1 MKQEIHS
8 QIPDEFSYE
17 VSYDEP
23 GSCPL
28 CHFAIKPNHI
38 EDEWYLDSRSHRH
51 LAIFYTCPHCFRP
64 FVAHFTDD
72 SPMNNCMSPVL
83 DYCGPELYSAQQ
95 FEANIASLSPQFVK
109 IYNQALEAESRQLD
123 EIAGIGYR
131 KALEFLVKDY
141 CKHKYSDKNNEIES
155 ALLGKCIADF
165 IPQPSIQT
173 LASRAAWIGND
184 EAHYTRKH
192 EDRDITDMKNFI
204 QAMVHYIGM
213 ALVVEDAA
221 SMDPAH

>member
-8 QIPDEFSYE
+8 QFPDTLSCPVF
-17 VSYDEP
+17 YDEP
-23 GSCPL
+23 EQCPL
-28 CHFAIKPNHI
+28 CHFSIAPNHI
-38 EDEWYLDSRSHRH
+38 EDEWYLDSRSRRH

-64 FVAHFTDD
+64 FVAHFRDK
-72 SPMNNCMSPVL
+72 SLGEIMLPVL
-83 DYCGPELYSAQQ
+83 DYCGPELYSEQQ
-95 FEANIASLSPQFVK
+95 FDANIQGLSPQFVK

-123 EIAGIGYR
+123 EIAGISYR

-141 CKHKYSDKNNEIES
+141 CKHKRTEKSDEIEG
-155 ALLGKCIADF
+155 ATLGKCISTF

-173 LASRAAWIGND
+173 LASRTAWIGND

-192 EDRDITDMKNFI
+192 EDRDIADMKNFI

-213 ALVVEDAA
+213 ELVVEDAA
-221 SMDPAH
+221 SMEPAH

>member
-1 MKQEIHS
+1 MKREIHS
-8 QIPDEFSYE
+8 QIPDEFSYA

-28 CHFAIKPNHI
+28 CHFAIAPTHVT
-38 EDEWYLDSRSHRH
+38 DEWYLDNSSCRH

-83 DYCGPELYSAQQ
+83 DYCGPKLYSEQQ
-95 FEANIASLSPQFVK
+95 FDVNIQGLSPQFVK
-109 IYNQALEAESRQLD
+109 IYNQAFEAENRQLD

-141 CKHKYSDKNNEIES
+141 CKHTHPEKGAEIERL
-155 ALLGKCIADF
+155 LLGKCISDY
-165 IPQPSIQT
+165 IENRSITT
-173 LASRAAWIGND
+173 LASRAVWIGND
-184 EAHYTRKH
+184 ETHYTRKH
-192 EDRDITDMKNFI
+192 EDRDIADMKRFI

-213 ALVVEDAA
+213 ELVVEDAA

>member
-1 MKQEIHS
+1 MKQKIDS
-8 QIPDEFSYE
+8 QFPEELSISVF
-17 VSYDEP
+17 YDEP
-23 GSCPL
+23 GACPL
-28 CHFAIKPNHI
+28 CHFAIAPTHVT
-38 EDEWYLDSRSHRH
+38 DEWYRDNSSRRH

-95 FEANIASLSPQFVK
+95 FEANIAGLSPQFVK

-141 CKHKYSDKNNEIES
+141 CKHTHPEKGTEIER
-155 ALLGKCIADF
+155 LPLGKCISDY
-165 IPQPSIQT
+165 IENRSITT
-173 LASRAAWIGND
+173 LASRAVWIGND
-184 EAHYTRKH
+184 ETHYTRKL
-192 EDRDITDMKNFI
+192 EGRDISDMKTFI
-204 QAMVHYIGM
+204 RALVHYVGM
-213 ALVVEDAA
+213 ELTVEDAA
-221 SMDPAH
+221 SIDPVH

>member
-1 MKQEIHS
+1 MKQKIDS
-8 QIPDEFSYE
+8 QFPEELSISVF
-17 VSYDEP
+17 YDEP
-23 GSCPL
+23 GACPL
-28 CHFAIKPNHI
+28 CHFAIAPTHVT
-38 EDEWYLDSRSHRH
+38 DEWYQDNSSRRH

-95 FEANIASLSPQFVK
+95 FEANIAGLSPQFVK

-141 CKHKYSDKNNEIES
+141 CKHTHPEKGTEIER
-155 ALLGKCIADF
+155 LPLGKCISDY
-165 IPQPSIQT
+165 IENRSITT
-173 LASRAAWIGND
+173 LASRAVWIGND
-184 EAHYTRKH
+184 ETHYTRKL
-192 EDRDITDMKNFI
+192 EGRDISDMKTFI
-204 QAMVHYIGM
+204 RALVHYVGM
-213 ALVVEDAA
+213 ELTVEDAA
-221 SMDPAH
+221 SIDPVH

>member
-1 MKQEIHS
+1 MKQKIDS
-8 QIPDEFSYE
+8 QFPEELSISVF
-17 VSYDEP
+17 YDEP
-23 GSCPL
+23 GACPL
-28 CHFAIKPNHI
+28 CHFAIAPTHVT
-38 EDEWYLDSRSHRH
+38 DEWYRDNSSCRH

-95 FEANIASLSPQFVK
+95 FEANIAGLSPQFVK

-141 CKHKYSDKNNEIES
+141 CKHTHPEKGTEIER
-155 ALLGKCIADF
+155 LPLGKCISDY
-165 IPQPSIQT
+165 IENRSITT
-173 LASRAAWIGND
+173 LASRAVWIGND
-184 EAHYTRKH
+184 ETHYTRKH
-192 EDRDITDMKNFI
+192 EDRDIADMKRFI

-213 ALVVEDAA
+213 ELVVEDAA